1 MLKRSILLFIILTN
15 LIVKAQ
21 QKSADSIRIENL
33 NEVVVTATKFPIEQK
48 NTGKI
53 VYRITTEM
61 INRNPEMSLA
71 DLLNGVT
78 GIEINGNYSN
88 RGQNLGYYIRGGRNK
103 QVAVLIDGM
112 NVSDPSSVN
121 NDFDLRLIDLSQV
134 EKIEVLK
141 GASSTLYGTGAA
153 TGVINIIL
161 KKPGKK
167 KVQGSFNQS
176 IGTNASQEAQ
186 NTNINDMATS
196 LNVNGR
202 FDKVSYLL
210 NLNELQSKGLSAGE
224 PVEKNVRF
232 QDDPFIQ
239 YNSLLKIGYEISK
252 NARISAYGTYDQ
264 FTSNYDSYDFMS
276 GHYIDASNT
285 LHSIQKRVGI
295 SPEINYSKGNVR
307 FNASYAVFN
316 RNVSPTNDVYQ
327 GDVYAFDLYNSY
339 KINKQLVAVAG
350 LAVQY
355 QDMYQKTAYSSIEE
369 GSAKQHFYDPYLSF
383 NWSAD
388 SGFNVNIGTRM
399 NIHSEY
405 GSNWVYNINP
415 AYNISLSDQSVLKIF
430 GSYSTAFVTPTL
442 QDIFNKST
450 GIDQLNPEKD
460 KNFEL
465 GLDYHLGNT
474 WRFNTA
480 FFYREETDK
489 IGFDPATYQ
498 IVNDNGTFLAR
509 GFESELQIKAFRKLA
524 FIANYTY
531 INREKSLL
539 LKIPR
544 HKLNIMVDYKM
555 GERTDLSLSG
565 KFVDA
570 TEDYGGVSLP
580 SYRIA
585 DLSINRILI
594 KDRLRIWMAVTNI
607 FNEDFQEIAGLSTR
621 GRNYKIG
628 LRVLF

>member
-1 MLKRSILLFIILTN
+1 MFKRSILLFIFLIN
-15 LIVKAQ
+15 LNVKAQ
-21 QKSADSIRIENL
+21 QKQADSIRIENL
-33 NEVVVTATKFPIEQK
+33 NEVVITATKFPIEQK

-53 VYRITTEM
+53 VYRITAEM
-61 INRNPEMSLA
+61 IERNPEMTLA

-121 NDFDLRLIDLSQV
+121 NDFDLRLIDLNQV

-161 KKPGKK
+161 KKPGTK
-167 KVQGSFNQS
+167 KVQGSFIQS
-176 IGTNASQEAQ
+176 IGTNASQEEQ
-186 NTNINDMATS
+186 NTNINDIATS
-196 LNVNGR
+196 LNVNGHL
-202 FDKVSYLL
+202 DKVSYLL
-210 NLNELQSKGLSAGE
+210 NLNGLQSKGLSAGE
-224 PVEKNVRF
+224 PIVDNVPF

-239 YNSLLKIGYEISK
+239 YNSLLKVGYDLSK
-252 NARISAYGTYDQ
+252 STRINAYGSYDE

-276 GHYIDASNT
+276 GHYMDASNT

-295 SPEINYSKGNVR
+295 SPDINYSQGNVR
-307 FNASYAVFN
+307 LNASYAVFS

-327 GDVYAFDLYNSY
+327 GEVYAFDLYNSY
-339 KINKQLVAVAG
+339 KFNKQLVAVAG
-350 LAVQY
+350 LGVQY

-369 GSAKQHFYDPYLSF
+369 GSARQHFYDPYLSF

-388 SGFNVNIGTRM
+388 NGFNINLGTRL

-415 AYNISLSDQSVLKIF
+415 AYNFSFNQRSVLKIF

-450 GIDQLNPEKD
+450 GIGQLNPEKD
-460 KNFEL
+460 KNIEV
-465 GLDYHLGNT
+465 GLDYNLDNT
-474 WRFNTA
+474 WRFNTV

-489 IGFDPATYQ
+489 IGFDPASYQ
-498 IVNDNGTFLAR
+498 IVNDSGTFMAR
-509 GFESELQIKAFRKLA
+509 GFESEIQVKAFHNLA
-524 FIANYTY
+524 LIANYTY

-544 HKLNIMVDYKM
+544 HKLNIMVDYKL
-555 GERTDLSLSG
+555 GELTNLSLSG
-565 KFVDA
+565 KFVDT
-570 TEDYGGVSLP
+570 TEDYGGLVLP

-585 DLSINRILI
+585 DVSMNRIII
-594 KDRLRIWMAVTNI
+594 KDKLRFWIAVTNI

-628 LRVLF
+628 LKILF